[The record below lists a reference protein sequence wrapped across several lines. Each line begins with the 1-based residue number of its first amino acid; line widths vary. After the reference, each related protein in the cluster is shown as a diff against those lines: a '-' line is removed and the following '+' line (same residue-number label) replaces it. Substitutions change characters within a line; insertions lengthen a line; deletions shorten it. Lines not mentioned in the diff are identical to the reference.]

1 MISYGVAQKPPS
13 GRECWGTQELRRAR
27 GHKGQDRTNVRVAA
41 GEPRLHSAVSPTQG
55 SAEVGSELEWSLPC
69 PPLGAPS
76 PLPGE
81 LYPLAPWKARRAL
94 TLPLGPQLGHI
105 PSLASVYPL
114 GMGGRKAEQTPW
126 CLGPR
131 RTSQGGNQSVLLPA
145 FITKATERGGT
156 EVMGRVAQSPG
167 LGEELVIP
175 GVVMATGELMWNCGV
190 PMETGLVTMG
200 IPEGNSWFP

>member
-55 SAEVGSELEWSLPC
+55 SAEVRSELEWSLPC

-81 LYPLAPWKARRAL
+81 LYPLAPWKARRPSRSL
-94 TLPLGPQLGHI
+94 WDLSWVIYRPLPQFTLLEWEEGRRNRLLG
-105 PSLASVYPL
+105 AW
-114 GMGGRKAEQTPW
+114 A
-126 CLGPR
+126 PR
-131 RTSQGGNQSVLLPA
+131 RTSQGGNQSVLLPV